1 MTLLERGTAVDG
13 LSKIAGFYGE
23 RPSRTLQSVAL
34 SSLVKSAS
42 AEELRIN
49 NRIGAALLQKQAWTW
64 GDVWDSIKSTT
75 GKAVD
80 HTIGSVTG
88 LGQFVRSYA
97 KGLVDSNVDSA
108 WDYAR
113 TNARSAY
120 DFGSNLRKGFTDTFT
135 DSQTYKD
142 MYHNLESG
150 AASLN
155 NGLASGA
162 IGIVRGV
169 GGAAGAAG
177 KGIATLWNG
186 KGFME
191 NVSEG
196 WDAGSNAM
204 DNIGI
209 GDYDLGHARRRI
221 DTAQAQNMHD
231 YIERNHLDPNSTMA
245 TLGLNMANFA
255 GEGLAMAGAG
265 VGAGKAL
272 SAAGKG
278 LQAANA
284 AGKVGRVSNVAGKVI
299 NGTGNAISGMSNYK
313 LGPVM
318 GAATTYEIGSELAD
332 RANETAEFENNVN
345 NGFKAKYNLNPSI
358 ADLDFSGYNRGSI

>member
-13 LSKIAGFYGE
+13 LSKIAGFYEE

-49 NRIGAALLQKQAWTW
+49 NKIGAALLQKQAWTW
-64 GDVWDSIKSTT
+64 GGVWDSIKSAP
-75 GKAVD
+75 GKVID
-80 HTIGSVTG
+80 TG
-88 LGQFVRSYA
+88 LGLATGAGQFVGSYA
-97 KGLVDSNVDSA
+97 KGLFDDNVNSA
-108 WDYAR
+108 WDYAK

-120 DFGSNLRKGFTDTFT
+120 NLGTNLRKGFTDTFT

-150 AASLN
+150 ATSFN

-162 IGIVRGV
+162 IGLVRGV
-169 GGAAGAAG
+169 GGAVGAAG
-177 KGIATLWNG
+177 KGVATLWNG
-186 KGFME
+186 KGFLE
-191 NVSEG
+191 NLSEG
-196 WDAGSNAM
+196 WDAGSDAM

-209 GDYDLGHARRRI
+209 GDYDIGHARRRI
-221 DTAQAQNMHD
+221 ETEQAKNMHD

-245 TLGLNMANFA
+245 TLGMNMANFA
-255 GEGLAMAGAG
+255 GEGLATAGAG

-278 LQAANA
+278 LQAAGT
-284 AGKVGRVSNVAGKVI
+284 AGKVGRVANVAGKVI
-299 NGTGNAISGMSNYK
+299 QGTGNTISGMSNYK

-318 GAATTYEIGSELAD
+318 GAVTAYGIGNELAD
-332 RANETAEFENNVN
+332 RANQTAELENDIRTGFGASSVPKIN
-345 NGFKAKYNLNPSI
+345 NI
-358 ADLDFSGYNRGSI
+358 DFGGYYSGTI